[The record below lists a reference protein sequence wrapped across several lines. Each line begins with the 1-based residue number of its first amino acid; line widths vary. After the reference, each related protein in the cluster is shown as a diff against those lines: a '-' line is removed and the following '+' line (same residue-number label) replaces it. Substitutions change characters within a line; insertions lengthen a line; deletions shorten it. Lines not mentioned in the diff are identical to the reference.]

1 MAVWPLSGKAGAA
14 MVDDPSLEHLAQ
26 VVIGGLAAG
35 RPVEIDGL
43 GVFYPDRARGFRFE
57 PRTLAQVFIAYVRED
72 LEAAKRLYGDL
83 AAAGFSPWMDIAKL
97 VPGQNWPRALE
108 AAIESSGFFLAC
120 FSENSVNKRGGFQ
133 AEIRYAL
140 DCARRVPLEE
150 IFIVPV
156 RLDDC
161 RIPRPIQRELH
172 YIDLFPDWRRGIC
185 RLAGMLRR
193 EAQRRR
199 RAMTKGRGEAAEALA
214 GTFCKA

>member
-1 MAVWPLSGKAGAA
+1 VI
-14 MVDDPSLEHLAQ
+14 DDPSYEHLAK
-26 VVIGGLAAG
+26 VVLSGLAAG
-35 RPVEIDGL
+35 QSVEIDGL
-43 GVFYPDRARGFRFE
+43 GVFHPDRSHGFRFE
-57 PRTLAQVFIAYVRED
+57 PRTLARVFIAYVRED
-72 LEAAKRLYGDL
+72 LEAASRLYGDL
-83 AAAGFSPWMDIAKL
+83 ARAGFSPWMDIANL
-97 VPGQNWPRALE
+97 VPGQNWPRAIE
-108 AAIESSGFFLAC
+108 AAIESSGFFIAC
-120 FSENSVNKRGGFQ
+120 FSDNSVNKRGGFQ

-172 YIDLFPDWRRGIC
+172 YIDLFPDWPRGIL
-185 RLAGMLRR
+185 RLAGTLRR

-199 RAMTKGRGEAAEALA
+199 RFVTRNRGEVAEALA

>member
-1 MAVWPLSGKAGAA
+1 MI
-14 MVDDPSLEHLAQ
+14 DDPYFEHLAQ
-26 VVIGGLAAG
+26 VVLRGLAAG
-35 RPVEIDGL
+35 QPVEIDGL

-57 PRTLAQVFIAYVRED
+57 PRTLAQVFIAYVSED
-72 LEAAKRLYGDL
+72 LEAAKRLDGDL
-83 AAAGFSPWMDIAKL
+83 TMAGFSSWMDIAKL

-108 AAIESSGFFLAC
+108 AAIESSGFFIAC

-172 YIDLFPDWRRGIC
+172 CIDLFPDWPRGIL
-185 RLAGMLRR
+185 RLAVTLRR

-199 RAMTKGRGEAAEALA
+199 RVRSRSRGEAAEALA

>member
-1 MAVWPLSGKAGAA
+1 MI
-14 MVDDPSLEHLAQ
+14 DDSPLEHLAQ
-26 VVIGGLAAG
+26 VVLCGLAAG
-35 RPVEIDGL
+35 QPVEIDSL
-43 GVFYPDRARGFRFE
+43 GVFYPDRAHGFRFE
-57 PRTLAQVFIAYVRED
+57 PRTLAQVFLAYVRED
-72 LEAAKRLYGDL
+72 LEAATRLYRDL
-83 AAAGFSPWMDIAKL
+83 AMAGFSPWMDIVKL
-97 VPGQNWPRALE
+97 VPGQNWPRAVE
-108 AAIESSGFFLAC
+108 AAIEASGFFIAC

-172 YIDLFPDWRRGIC
+172 YIDLFPDWPRGIF

-199 RAMTKGRGEAAEALA
+199 RVLSRGRGEVAEALA